1 MSFRYKIIFIK
12 IILQI
17 DLTELVQSSNLN
29 SQKNP
34 TIFSAA
40 ATEERAKIVS
50 HFNLDIGNPTVVL
63 QQEEAKSFFRN
74 HDPKSMYQF
83 FEKGSL
89 LSELK

>member
-1 MSFRYKIIFIK
+1 MISRKNANFKIKF
-12 IILQI
+12 
-17 DLTELVQSSNLN
+17 TEKPV
-29 SQKNP
+29 
-34 TIFSAA
+34 IFSAA

-50 HFNLDIGNPTVVL
+50 HLSLDIGNPTVVL

-89 LSELK
+89 LGELKIIGLIIEVF